1 VIVESVII
9 SSAVVAG
16 REAMI
21 KRRKRQADLAARTTW
36 LEAIQTSQS
45 INAQLSAARKAM
57 VDEVRRHQ
65 GVVRYQE
72 EVQ

>member
-1 VIVESVII
+1 MIVESIII

-16 REAMI
+16 REVMVKRQ
-21 KRRKRQADLAARTTW
+21 KRRADLAARAMW
-36 LEAIQTSQS
+36 LEAIQSSQS
-45 INAQLSAARKAM
+45 INAQLSAARKEM

-72 EVQ
+72 EGQ